1 MSGGS
6 IKDGG
11 ADTDGDIRMMVTDVK
26 VMRMMEVIIMA
37 GMIVMVTD
45 CVKDGSDRDDGDRD
59 EDNGDRDDGD
69 GGRDDDNGHDNDKD
83 DNDGSS

>member
-26 VMRMMEVIIMA
+26 VMGMMKVMIMA

-45 CVKDGSDRDDGDRD
+45 CVKDGSG
-59 EDNGDRDDGD
+59 RDDGD
-69 GGRDDDNGHDNDKD
+69 GGREDNDGHDNDKD